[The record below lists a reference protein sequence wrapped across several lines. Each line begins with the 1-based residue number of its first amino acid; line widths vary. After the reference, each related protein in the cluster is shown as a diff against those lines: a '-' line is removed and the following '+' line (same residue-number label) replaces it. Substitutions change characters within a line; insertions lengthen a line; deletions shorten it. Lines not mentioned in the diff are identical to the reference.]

1 MSYAY
6 DDLRPSRNNFHEPQG
21 LTGQATLAF
30 TWALNSTKGLWARKK
45 KNTGGGGGGGGN
57 APRKSLL
64 RRVFGLGNVLI
75 LLWVYVTYWGE
86 RTVFDRAIEEC
97 DWRHWESWPPE
108 AQPHHVAFVADP
120 QLVDPHTYPGRPW
133 PLSTLTIWYTDIYLE
148 RVYRLMQERLYPD
161 TTIFLGDLFDGGR
174 EWSVSGGERWDNPDK
189 NFKRNGQAFWVK
201 EYKRFSKIFFET
213 FTKTGVEPRTG
224 QKMRRKII
232 STLPG
237 NHDLGFG
244 EGVHRPVRNRFH
256 AYFGEGN
263 RVDVVGNHTFV
274 SIDAVSISAKDPDHG
289 RMNEDIWGSTME
301 FLDNV
306 QATRKTAITRELKYQ
321 FGGENM
327 DTRPRYGHDIVET
340 DQLKAATLPTGKNL
354 EDLSLPTIL
363 LSHVPLYRDAGTPC
377 GPLREHWPPSKNA
390 DGTPMEK
397 DDRNALSIA
406 RGYQYQNVIS
416 ADLTKDITTKIGDI
430 QYAFSGDD
438 HDYCEVVHR
447 RYPSGGGGIREFTE
461 KSISWAMGV
470 RKPGFSLLS
479 LYNPIDANGKPI
491 HTSAEETLQHHLCLM
506 PDQLGIFI
514 NYILLLVFTLSCLLL
529 RAGHMATNPQKSQFA
544 GPDSPLL
551 PTTYGADKEKCSSSG
566 TSSDDGLTQNSYTD
580 INGGKLASRPSA
592 ARKERS
598 VSPLGGYGLPPPAHL
613 QQTQRA
619 NVYRVPLVSH
629 AGYYPDR
636 DERDLEKV
644 GVFVDK
650 RKRLKGLKLFYAEF
664 QWSVIKVAYA
674 VLAWY
679 GFLLYR
685 G

>member
-1 MSYAY
+1 
-6 DDLRPSRNNFHEPQG
+6 
-21 LTGQATLAF
+21 
-30 TWALNSTKGLWARKK
+30 
-45 KNTGGGGGGGGN
+45 
-57 APRKSLL
+57 
-64 RRVFGLGNVLI
+64 
-75 LLWVYVTYWGE
+75 
-86 RTVFDRAIEEC
+86 
-97 DWRHWESWPPE
+97 
-108 AQPHHVAFVADP
+108 
-120 QLVDPHTYPGRPW
+120 
-133 PLSTLTIWYTDIYLE
+133 
-148 RVYRLMQERLYPD
+148 MQERLYPD

-340 DQLKAATLPTGKNL
+340 DQLKAATLPTGKKL

-514 NYILLLVFTLSCLLL
+514 NYILLLVFTLACLLL

-566 TSSDDGLTQNSYTD
+566 TSSDDGLTLNSYTD

-592 ARKERS
+592 AKKERS

-613 QQTQRA
+613 QQTQGA
-619 NVYRVPLVSH
+619 NLYRVPLVSH

-636 DERDLEKV
+636 DERDLEKE